1 MTPIEILWLVLK
13 VATFAL
19 VLLNFFVSIR
29 LIFYRGYSKFQKSFQ
44 LLIVWLLPIF
54 GALLVRSLIV
64 VPRWVETD
72 HGFTA
77 DGGESPPGIGLGGH

>member
-1 MTPIEILWLVLK
+1 MTPIEIMWLVLK
-13 VATFAL
+13 VAILAL
-19 VLLNFFVSIR
+19 ILLNLYVSVR
-29 LIFYRGYSKFQKSFQ
+29 LIFYRGYSKFQKSCQ
-44 LLIVWLLPIF
+44 LLIVWLLPIV

-77 DGGESPPGIGLGGH
+77 DGGESPPGIGLGH